1 MSSKTILE
9 TDRLRLRQ
17 LTAGDAEFIVE
28 LLNDPSFVRNIG
40 DRGVRTL
47 GDAMRYIRDGPV
59 ENYARLGF
67 GLWRVELKD
76 SNVPVGICGLL
87 KRETL
92 DDVDIGFA
100 FLPRFWFSGYAFE
113 SASAV
118 LRHAQDVL
126 ELKRIVAVT
135 NPDNI
140 GSIRLLEKLGMSF
153 ERLVRLSQDG
163 PELKLFAF
171 HGEVDADLDRNGRV
185 G

>member
-1 MSSKTILE
+1 VSSKTILE
-9 TDRLRLRQ
+9 TERLRLRQ
-17 LTAGDAEFIVE
+17 LTSGDAEFIVE

-67 GLWRVELKD
+67 GLWRVELKA
-76 SNVPVGICGLL
+76 SNVPVGMCGLL
-87 KRETL
+87 QRETL

-100 FLPRFWFSGYAFE
+100 FLPRFWCSGYAFE
-113 SASAV
+113 SASGVMRFA
-118 LRHAQDVL
+118 HDVL
-126 ELKRIVAVT
+126 GLKRIVAVT

-140 GSIRLLEKLGMSF
+140 GSIRLLERLGMRF
-153 ERLVRLSQDG
+153 ERLARLSDDG

-171 HGEVDADLDRNGRV
+171 NSEVV
-185 G
+185 

>member
-9 TDRLRLRQ
+9 TARLRLRQ

-28 LLNDPSFVRNIG
+28 LLNDPAFLRNIG

-67 GLWRVELKD
+67 GLWRVELKE
-76 SNVPVGICGLL
+76 SSVPLGICGLL
-87 KRETL
+87 KREAL

-100 FLPRFWFSGYAFE
+100 FLPRFWFAGYAFE

-118 LRHAQDVL
+118 MRHARDVL
-126 ELKRIVAVT
+126 QFNRVVAVT

-140 GSIRLLEKLGMSF
+140 GSIRLLEKLGMRY
-153 ERLVRLSQDG
+153 ERHVRLTADG
-163 PELKLFAF
+163 TELKLFAVNS
-171 HGEVDADLDRNGRV
+171 EVV
-185 G
+185 

>member
-1 MSSKTILE
+1 MPAVQHVSYKTILE

-87 KRETL
+87 KRESL

-113 SASAV
+113 SASGV
-118 LRHAQDVL
+118 MRYAQDVL
-126 ELKRIVAVT
+126 GLKRIVAVT

-140 GSIRLLEKLGMSF
+140 GSFRLLEKLGMRC
-153 ERLVRLSQDG
+153 ERLVRLSEDG
-163 PELKLFAF
+163 RELMLFAF
-171 HGEVDADLDRNGRV
+171 NSEVA
-185 G
+185 